1 MGVACPDCPRAPRWD
16 EDLLRR
22 RDGAGA
28 RRPGLG
34 RDDMKLAEADLEMRV
49 RIALLSSY
57 CEPARIAMDWLAP
70 I

>member
-1 MGVACPDCPRAPRWD
+1 
-16 EDLLRR
+16 
-22 RDGAGA
+22 
-28 RRPGLG
+28 
-34 RDDMKLAEADLEMRV
+34 MKLAEADLEMRV